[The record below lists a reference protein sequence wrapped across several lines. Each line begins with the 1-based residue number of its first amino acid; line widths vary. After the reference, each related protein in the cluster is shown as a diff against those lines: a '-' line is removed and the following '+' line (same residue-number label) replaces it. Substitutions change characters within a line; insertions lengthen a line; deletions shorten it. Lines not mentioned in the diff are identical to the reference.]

1 MCLICIDLAREKLTA
16 AEAFRNLGEM
26 WEEMDEEHLM
36 KLAHKIYDLEQKER
50 IEKRKNEENS

>member
-16 AEAFRNLGEM
+16 AEAFRNLREM

-36 KLAHKIYDLEQKER
+36 KLAHKIYDLEQEER